1 MQVPYQPF
9 TSPTN
14 VTNVQISPE
23 DILKIAMA
31 VKSCIHE
38 DLKEMINEAIDPLQ
52 EEMKALKEENQ
63 RLKLQIDEV
72 EQYGRRSLIR
82 VSGIPEI
89 KGENTTEK
97 ILEVTSKAGI
107 DIDRRDIELSHRVG
121 KPGSRSAPRQIIARM
136 SSVEKKF
143 QLLTSSKSLRAH
155 PETKHIAIN
164 EDLTRFRDYLC
175 FVCRRL
181 KKTHQITKV
190 WTTNGKIQIRDND
203 DKIHIIREERD
214 LIPFGHTP

>member
-1 MQVPYQPF
+1 
-9 TSPTN
+9 
-14 VTNVQISPE
+14 
-23 DILKIAMA
+23 MA

-38 DLKEMINEAIDPLQ
+38 DLKEMINEVTDPLQ
-52 EEMKALKEENQ
+52 EEIRILKDENQ
-63 RLKLQIDEV
+63 RLKLQIDDV
-72 EQYGRRSLIR
+72 EQYGRRSLVR
-82 VSGIPEI
+82 VSGIPEE

-97 ILEVTSKAGI
+97 ILEVTSEAGI
-107 DIDRRDIELSHRVG
+107 DIDRRDIKLSHRVG
-121 KPGSRSAPRQIIARM
+121 KPGNRSAPRQIIARM

-143 QLLTSSKSLRAH
+143 QLLTSGKSLRKH

-175 FVCRRL
+175 FICRRL
-181 KKTHQITKV
+181 KKNQQITKV

-203 DKIHIIREERD
+203 DKIHFIREERD